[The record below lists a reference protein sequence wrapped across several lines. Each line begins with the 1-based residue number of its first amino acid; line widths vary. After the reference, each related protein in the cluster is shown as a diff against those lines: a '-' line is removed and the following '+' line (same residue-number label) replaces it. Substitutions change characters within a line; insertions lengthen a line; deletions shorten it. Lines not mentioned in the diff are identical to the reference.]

1 LRTYISLGWS
11 LEEGPLSIR
20 WPPGVK
26 QRNLSAIAPT
36 GRTYACHYCERSNGL
51 RTKDYKH
58 PKMYGGTTCVGNIVR
73 CCRMCNSIKD
83 ARLYEWF
90 VLFFRQFLE
99 LHSEE
104 YRTANPDD
112 WSAIGAMT
120 RKFNAWLHGLNH
132 AEEGYGEVV
141 DDVVS
146 VPDEVVVG
154 ADSDVPLFCGDAV
167 GSLCTVV
174 KRSDHCDVEVAS
186 VYICAG

>member
-1 LRTYISLGWS
+1 
-11 LEEGPLSIR
+11 
-20 WPPGVK
+20 
-26 QRNLSAIAPT
+26 
-36 GRTYACHYCERSNGL
+36 
-51 RTKDYKH
+51 
-58 PKMYGGTTCVGNIVR
+58 MVR
-73 CCRMCNSIKD
+73 
-83 ARLYEWF
+83 A
-90 VLFFRQFLE
+90 VLRQFLE